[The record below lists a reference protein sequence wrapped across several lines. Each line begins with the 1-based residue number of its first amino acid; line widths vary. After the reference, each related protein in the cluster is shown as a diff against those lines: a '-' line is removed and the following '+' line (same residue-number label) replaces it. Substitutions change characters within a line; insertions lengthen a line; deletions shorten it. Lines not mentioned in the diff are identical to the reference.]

1 MKLAS
6 TGPFFIISFLIASSS
21 LAISYALEPIYDS
34 LFILC
39 VFNYLAFFIDN
50 TIKFIMT
57 KGFFITRLARFFAGW
72 CSSFVIKAKV

>member
-34 LFILC
+34 IHYLYY
-39 VFNYLAFFIDN
+39 VFL
-50 TIKFIMT
+50 
-57 KGFFITRLARFFAGW
+57 ITQHFL
-72 CSSFVIKAKV
+72 